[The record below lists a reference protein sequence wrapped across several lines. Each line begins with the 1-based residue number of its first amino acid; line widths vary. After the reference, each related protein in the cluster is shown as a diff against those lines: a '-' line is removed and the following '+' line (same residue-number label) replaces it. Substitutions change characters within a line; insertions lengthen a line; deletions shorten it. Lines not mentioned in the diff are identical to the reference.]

1 MINAR
6 SLSSKNFTD
15 IPAKFPISPEIVAVR
30 VTDFGRV
37 KDEFDGT
44 RMTIVSVHAID
55 SNGTKF
61 SFDETMLKNFG
72 FANIFSRDPSSR
84 SFSSI
89 VHDVREF
96 FVANEIRDSFESR

>member
-6 SLSSKNFTD
+6 SISSKNFTD

-44 RMTIVSVHAID
+44 RMTIVEVHAID

-61 SFDETMLKNFG
+61 SFDETMIKNFG
-72 FANIFSRDPSSR
+72 FADIFTGDHSSR
-84 SFSSI
+84 SFYSI
-89 VHDVREF
+89 ATDVRKF
-96 FVANEIRDSFESR
+96 FSAR